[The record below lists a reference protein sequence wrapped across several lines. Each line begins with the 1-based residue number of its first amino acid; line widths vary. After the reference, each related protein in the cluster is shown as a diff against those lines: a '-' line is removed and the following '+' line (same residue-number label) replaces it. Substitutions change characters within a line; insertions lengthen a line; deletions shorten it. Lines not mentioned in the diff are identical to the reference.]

1 MNKAGYTGPQ
11 GGDMKRH
18 EHDRQHPR
26 PSARA
31 FLTNLEVTMPLR
43 KKIWLIFRN
52 NMKKIITLS
61 DCCGHPGEP
70 GC

>member
-1 MNKAGYTGPQ
+1 MHK
-11 GGDMKRH
+11 H
-18 EHDRQHPR
+18 EHDRQHHS
-26 PSARA
+26 PSSRA
-31 FLTNLEVTMPLR
+31 FLTNLEVNMPLP

-61 DCCGHPGEP
+61 NCCGHPGEP